1 MSPLR
6 GKPLRGGQKATNFIP
21 LQGKG
26 DCGGT
31 INSYEYQSRCTGKP
45 LRGGQKATNFI
56 PLQGKGSLWEVLP
69 GNENVSI
76 EDYYLL

>member
-6 GKPLRGGQKATNFIP
+6 
-21 LQGKG
+21 
-26 DCGGT
+26 
-31 INSYEYQSRCTGKP
+31 GKP